1 MLQEFQN
8 STATTNYL
16 RARGCV
22 VESHPLK
29 RQCILDRLFS
39 WNYQPL
45 YSIITPTRLL
55 LAIVPVS
62 YRTFNSAL
70 HLTLLPVTD
79 HYKFLAHLLN
89 TSTVPQPVR
98 QPVIPW
104 CFSPPHANQPP
115 WYLLHLGLFHKLISS
130 RLHHRSVSHSQHTLD
145 CIPNPPTGVIKDVC
159 NSNSS
164 IPYLLLASIRE
175 ITIQSPPCAC
185 PVSNNLLKYR
195 I

>member
-1 MLQEFQN
+1 MHIRPPVQPKSPAHIFNNHTHSFVLSNCSGLIPHLQF
-8 STATTNYL
+8 
-16 RARGCV
+16 R
-22 VESHPLK
+22 
-29 RQCILDRLFS
+29 
-39 WNYQPL
+39 
-45 YSIITPTRLL
+45 IT
-55 LAIVPVS
+55 S
-62 YRTFNSAL
+62 
-70 HLTLLPVTD
+70 TLLPVTD
-79 HYKFLAHLLN
+79 HYKFPAHLLN